1 MTLMTRFSNLPRLSA
16 CAAGALMFCV
26 SAQAQ
31 VISFDIAAGDMKAAL
46 DAYAAQSGAQLI
58 YKTED
63 VKGLASKG
71 VKRLASAE
79 DALTLLLDGTALKVR
94 RDPSGAVVIYVDTG
108 PKPDKRAEADD
119 GPHALGTVVVS
130 ASRRRE
136 PVREVPMQVNILSAD
151 ELNRAGAKSL
161 KDYLSNEAGVDLN
174 SFGSAGVGSISMRGV
189 TTGNQTIATVGI
201 YVDDVSVGSNTAF
214 AKGAQLALDMALLDL
229 HHIELLRGPQGTL
242 YGAGAMGGLL
252 KYVTNEP
259 DTSEFSGSGTLTV
272 AGTRHGRIGSTA
284 SAVLNV
290 PLKADV
296 AGLRV
301 SAFRDSVGGYVDAVG
316 PAARADAD
324 RGDTTGLRASAL
336 ISPSRQFKV
345 RLTATTQKIRREGME
360 FVDYDNKTGQPVEGE
375 LRRRLFAAEAYTNKV
390 NLYSADL
397 EYDFGWMRVNA
408 ITAQQKQ
415 FASTLNDLSTGYLPL
430 LAGFGMNLGSATA
443 LLKNDNKKLTQ
454 EFRLTSKADKHWE
467 WLGGLFYAHEQT
479 GNQQLVASSL
489 PGGAAGPDL
498 ATASL
503 PADYKEL
510 AAYGDLTWKTGPWSV
525 TGGLR
530 IAHNKQHY
538 MQQSDGLLVG
548 GKTSLVA
555 DSSDTSKT
563 WLLTARYA
571 LTPTSG
577 VYARGATG
585 YRPGGPNAVAHDPV
599 SGAPLAPTTFQPDSL
614 ASYELGYKAD
624 LLDRALSLEAAAY
637 RIDWKNLQQYYLV
650 NAISVITNA
659 GKAKVQ
665 GAELSLSYRPGE
677 HLTLAASAALID
689 AKLSEDAKGL
699 GASAGARLPSSA
711 RFSAS
716 LSANYSFAWLGHP
729 AYVGLTQRYVGERNA
744 GFDGSAT
751 VPNYKIPAYSLTDL
765 QAGIAFKRISLSLFA
780 RNLFDARAQIS
791 ANSLLV
797 PLGGPQ
803 WVVMAQPRTLGASLN
818 LTF

>member
-1 MTLMTRFSNLPRLSA
+1 MTWMTRFSNLPRLSA
-16 CAAGALMFCV
+16 CAAGALVFCA
-26 SAQAQ
+26 SAQTQ

-58 YKTED
+58 YKIED
-63 VKGLASKG
+63 VKGLSSRG
-71 VKRLASAE
+71 LKRLASAE
-79 DALTLLLDGTALKVR
+79 DALALLLDGTALKLR
-94 RDPSGAVVIYVDTG
+94 RDPSGAMVIYVDAG
-108 PKPDKRAEADD
+108 PRPDKRAEADE

-136 PVREVPMQVNILSAD
+136 PVREVPMQVNVLSGD
-151 ELNRAGAKSL
+151 ELNRSGAKSL

-189 TTGNQTIATVGI
+189 STGNQTIATVGV
-201 YVDDVSVGSNTAF
+201 YVDEVSVGSNTAF

-229 HHIELLRGPQGTL
+229 NHIELLRGPQGTL

-259 DTSEFSGSGTLTV
+259 DTGEFSGSTTLT
-272 AGTRHGRIGSTA
+272 AIGTRHGRPGSTA
-284 SAVLNV
+284 SAVLNI
-290 PLKADV
+290 PLKDDV

-301 SAFRDSVGGYVDAVG
+301 SAFKDSVGGYVDVLG

-324 RGDTTGLRASAL
+324 RGDTSGLRASAL

-360 FVDYDNKTGQPVEGE
+360 FVDYDAKTGVAIEGE
-375 LRRRLFAAEAYTNKV
+375 LERRLFAAEAYTNKV

-397 EYDFGWMRVNA
+397 EYDFGWMRLNS

-415 FASTLNDLSTGYLPL
+415 VADVLNDLSAGYVPL
-430 LAGFGMNLGSATA
+430 LAGFGMKLGAATA
-443 LLKNDNKKLTQ
+443 GFSNDNKKLTQ
-454 EFRLTSKADKHWE
+454 EFRLTSKADKRWE
-467 WLGGLFYAHEQT
+467 WLAGLYYAHEQT
-479 GNQQLVASSL
+479 GNHQVVASRL
-489 PGGAAGPDL
+489 ADGTAGPDL
-498 ATASL
+498 AIVSM

-510 AAYGDLTWKTGPWSV
+510 AAYGDLTWKSGPWSV

-530 IAHNKQHY
+530 IARNRQHFE
-538 MQQSDGLLVG
+538 QEGDGLLAG
-548 GKTSLVA
+548 GKVSLAA

-577 VYARGATG
+577 VHLRAATG
-585 YRPGGPNAVAHDPV
+585 YRPGGPNAVARDPV
-599 SGAPLAPTTFQPDSL
+599 TGVPLAQPTFEPDSL

-624 LLDRALSLEAAAY
+624 LLDRSLSLEAAAY
-637 RIDWKNLQQYYLV
+637 RIDWKNLQQFYIA
-650 NAISVITNA
+650 NGISVITNA
-659 GKAKVQ
+659 GRARVQ
-665 GAELSLSYRPGE
+665 GAELALNYRPDE
-677 HLTLAASAALID
+677 RWTLTANASLID
-689 AKLSEDAKGL
+689 AKLTQDAPGL

-711 RFSAS
+711 RLSAS
-716 LSANYSFAWLGHP
+716 LSANYSFGWMGRP
-729 AYVGLTQRYVGERNA
+729 AYLGLTQRYVGERSA
-744 GFDGSAT
+744 GFDGSVS
-751 VPNYKIPAYSLTDL
+751 VPNYRIPAYSLTDL
-765 QAGIAFKRISLSLFA
+765 QAGIAFKRVGLSLFV
-780 RNLFDARAQIS
+780 RNLFDARAQVS
-791 ANSLLV
+791 ANSVLV
-797 PLGGPQ
+797 PLGGPL

>member
-1 MTLMTRFSNLPRLSA
+1 MTLMTRFSNLPRLSV

-58 YKTED
+58 YRTED
-63 VKGLASKG
+63 VKGLPSKG
-71 VKRLASAE
+71 LKRLASAE
-79 DALTLLLDGTALKVR
+79 DALALLLEGTALKVR
-94 RDPSGAVVIYVDTG
+94 RDPSGAVVIYVDAG
-108 PKPDKRAEADD
+108 PKPDKRAEADE

-151 ELNRAGAKSL
+151 ELNRSGAKSL

-189 TTGNQTIATVGI
+189 TTGNQTIATVGV
-201 YVDDVSVGSNTAF
+201 YVDEVSVGSNTAF

-229 HHIELLRGPQGTL
+229 NHIELLRGPQGTL

-259 DTSEFSGSGTLTV
+259 DTSEFSGSGTLT
-272 AGTRHGRIGSTA
+272 ASSTRHGRPGLTA
-284 SAVLNV
+284 SAVLNI
-290 PLKADV
+290 PLKDDV

-301 SAFRDSVGGYVDAVG
+301 SAFKDRVGGYVDAVG
-316 PAARADAD
+316 LAARADAD

-336 ISPSRQFKV
+336 IAPSRQFKV
-345 RLTATTQKIRREGME
+345 RLTATTQKVVRDGVE
-360 FVDYDNKTGQPVEGE
+360 FVDYDGKTGQPVEGE
-375 LRRRLFAAEAYTNKV
+375 LRRRLFAAEAYANKV
-390 NLYSADL
+390 NLYAADL
-397 EYDFGWMRVNA
+397 EYDFGWMRLNA

-415 FASTLNDLSTGYLPL
+415 VVGVANDLSAGYLPL
-430 LAGFGMNLGSATA
+430 LAGFGLNLAAATA
-443 LLKNDNKKLTQ
+443 RFSNDNKKLTQ
-454 EFRLTSKADKHWE
+454 EFRLTSKADKRWE
-467 WLGGLFYAHEQT
+467 WLAGLYYAHEQT
-479 GNQQLVASSL
+479 GNHQRVDSL
-489 PGGAAGPDL
+489 LPDGSPGPDL
-498 ATASL
+498 AIASL

-530 IAHNKQHY
+530 VARNRQHFE
-538 MQQSDGLLVG
+538 QEGDGLLVG
-548 GKTSLVA
+548 GKTSLAA

-577 VYARGATG
+577 VHLRAATG
-585 YRPGGPNAVAHDPV
+585 YRPGGPNAVARDPV
-599 SGAPLAPTTFQPDSL
+599 TGVPLAAPTFQPDSL
-614 ASYELGYKAD
+614 TSYELGYKAD
-624 LLDRALSLEAAAY
+624 LLDRRLSLEAAAY
-637 RIDWKNLQQYYLV
+637 RIDWKNLQQFFLA
-650 NAISVITNA
+650 NGISVITNA
-659 GKAKVQ
+659 GRAKVQ
-665 GAELSLSYRPGE
+665 GAELSLNYRPDE
-677 HLTLAASAALID
+677 HWTLAANGALID
-689 AKLSEDAKGL
+689 AKLSEDAPGL

-744 GFDGSAT
+744 GFDGSIS
-751 VPNYKIPAYSLTDL
+751 VPNYKVPAYSLTDL
-765 QAGIAFKRISLSLFA
+765 QAGIAFKRLSLSLFA